1 MAIEISK
8 FLADMKEIRK
18 HIDPE
23 EKIRQ
28 WEELKQRSQ
37 SKPPE
42 KKQSISKFVSP
53 TLIVLRA
60 DQQKRKKSDGNEEKP
75 E

>member
-1 MAIEISK
+1 MAIEISE
-8 FLADMKEIRK
+8 FLADLKKMRK

-42 KKQSISKFVSP
+42 KAQSIPKFVSP
-53 TLIVLRA
+53 TLIVLSA
-60 DQQKRKKSDGNEEKP
+60 DPQKRKKSDGNEEKP